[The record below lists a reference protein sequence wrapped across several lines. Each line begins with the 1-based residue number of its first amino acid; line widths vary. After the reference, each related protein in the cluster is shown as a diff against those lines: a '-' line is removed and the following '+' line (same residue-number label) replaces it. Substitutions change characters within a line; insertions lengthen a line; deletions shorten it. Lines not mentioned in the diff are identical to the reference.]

1 MRILID
7 MDGVIA
13 DFDSEFLRRWR
24 ERYPDKFYVP
34 LAERTTFYVK
44 EQYPDELKPLASEII
59 WEPGFFRD
67 MMPVDGGRE
76 ALFEMNKMGFE
87 VYICTSPLSTYKNC
101 VLEKFEWVDKV
112 LGSQWVDR
120 LLLTKD
126 KTLIKA
132 DYLIDDK
139 PNITG
144 VEDMPSWEH
153 IVYDCPYNRGVNK
166 RRITWENWKD
176 VLVPNE

>member
-1 MRILID
+1 

-87 VYICTSPLSTYKNC
+87 VFICTSPLSTYKNC